1 MATFLVTAIDHI
13 FLTIKWRIQ
22 PPTLTTETIL
32 LTQNNFFLMK
42 IFFFLPIPV
51 GRLLFRTNYCRWRR
65 CRRWC
70 RCWRQR
76 RCWRRRK
83 MLKIAF
89 TCRNEFTSQVFLHV
103 TSTSFQSSHLAF
115 VKISSAIPECHI
127 KLQNNDDW
135 YLLATSSI
143 FPCNTTG
150 SGANLCPNRTI
161 KIHVHGITR
170 RDDWFA
176 TLLVKVVS
184 LGPEMTIMIILV
196 HVLLGLWSQ
205 LATIMSPSSDFLL
218 LLFLPM
224 EGRCCI

>member
-1 MATFLVTAIDHI
+1 
-13 FLTIKWRIQ
+13 
-22 PPTLTTETIL
+22 
-32 LTQNNFFLMK
+32 MK

-76 RCWRRRK
+76 LCWRRRK

-115 VKISSAIPECHI
+115 IKISSAMPECHI
-127 KLQNNDDW
+127 KLHHNDDW

-161 KIHVHGITR
+161 KIQVHGITR
-170 RDDWFA
+170 WWWLIRDTTGQSRFTRSGNDHHDHSCSRLA
-176 TLLVKVVS
+176 RALKSTDDHHVPLLRLLAAAFPS
-184 LGPEMTIMIILV
+184 DGRPLLHLMI
-196 HVLLGLWSQ
+196 
-205 LATIMSPSSDFLL
+205 
-218 LLFLPM
+218 
-224 EGRCCI
+224 